1 VANSVY
7 PKALQGFLTKTIDMS
22 GDNIKSMLVT
32 SGYVYSATHQFVSD
46 VPSGDIIQRGG
57 SNLATK
63 TETSG
68 VFDAAD
74 FTHTAVASGSTVAG
88 IIVYD
93 DTPATDAT
101 KQLLAFI
108 DHDASSNP
116 ISLPTNGGDITIQWN
131 ASGIFSI

>member
-1 VANSVY
+1 MANSVY
-7 PKALQGFLTKTIDMS
+7 PKALQGFMTKTIDMS
-22 GDNIKSMLVT
+22 GDNIKTMLVDAT
-32 SGYVYSATHQFVSD
+32 YTYSTAHQYVSD
-46 VPSGDIIQRGG
+46 VIGIIQRGG
-57 SNLATK
+57 SNLGTK

-74 FTHTAVASGSTVAG
+74 FTHTAVASGSTVAA

-101 KQLLAFI
+101 KPLLAFI
-108 DHDASSNP
+108 DHDASANP